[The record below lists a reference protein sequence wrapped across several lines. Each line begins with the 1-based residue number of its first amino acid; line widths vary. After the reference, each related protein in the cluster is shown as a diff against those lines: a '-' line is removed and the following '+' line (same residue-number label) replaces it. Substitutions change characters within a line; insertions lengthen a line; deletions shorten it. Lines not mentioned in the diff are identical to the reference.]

1 MADRTTMNISLP
13 ESLRTWVE
21 EQVENGGYGSAS
33 EFIREVL
40 RKARKRAER
49 EELEEL
55 LMEGLNSKS
64 VTMTDADWD
73 ALKARVRA
81 NAAAQRKKSG

>member
-1 MADRTTMNISLP
+1 MK
-13 ESLRTWVE
+13 
-21 EQVENGGYGSAS
+21 GGYGSAS

-55 LMEGLNSKS
+55 LMEGLKSKS
-64 VTMTDADWD
+64 VTMTDADWE
-73 ALKARVRA
+73 ALEARIRQRA
-81 NAAAQRKKSG
+81 ASHRKKTG

>member
-13 ESLRTWVE
+13 ESLRNWVE
-21 EQVENGGYGSAS
+21 EQVEKGGYGSAS

-49 EELEEL
+49 EELQEL
-55 LMEGLNSKS
+55 LMEGLRSEP
-64 VTMTDADWD
+64 VTMTDADWE
-73 ALKARVRA
+73 ALKARVRERA
-81 NAAAQRKKSG
+81 ISHRKKTG